1 VVLEKPKI
9 TDQAEAN
16 MKYIGKSVPR
26 VDAESKVKGEAVFA
40 SDMVMPG
47 QTYMK
52 MFMARRP
59 HAIVKRVDV
68 SKAEALPGVL
78 AVLTSLDVPC
88 NEFGY
93 YTYDQPVL
101 CGPSEKP
108 FADRV
113 RFVGD
118 RVAAV
123 VAETEAIAAQA
134 RDLIEVKY
142 EDLPVVCDV
151 EEAMRPDAP
160 VLHPDVAPCDPG
172 FSGNVFQ
179 HHKLYN
185 GDLEAGFRQAD
196 VIVEAVLNTPAQ
208 EHAYLQTESGLAYI
222 DEEGRIA
229 VVTTGQWGIKDRKQM
244 AHALGLTEDQVRV
257 IYPMT
262 GGAFGG
268 REDISVQIIVALAAL
283 KLQRMGILRPVKVV
297 WSREESILGHCKR
310 HPFRMFT
317 RWGATKEGKIV
328 AAEVKLLA
336 DGGAYKFTT
345 SIVTS
350 NAVLNS
356 LGPYEIPNVKV
367 DAYDVYTNNVPRG
380 AFRGFGGPQAVYC
393 AEQMVNKLAEA
404 LGMDPMELRMR
415 NLAKEGSLQ
424 TTGAPY
430 PPGVSIREVTQACA
444 EHAGWSVT
452 PQGWALTRPPV
463 KIDPAQTHLRRG
475 LGLACAHKNVGFSFG
490 YPESCTIGIDLYG
503 EHEIERA
510 AIRHGASEVGMGAH
524 TVITQMAAEALGLP
538 MEKIELISTDTAQV
552 KDSGSVSASRMTFFI
567 GNAIKE
573 GALKAMEMWAG
584 GERPVHLDYTYWP
597 HRTTAPDPVT
607 GQCDP
612 NVAYAYTAQ
621 AAEVVVDTETGMV
634 KIEKIYCAIDV
645 GKAINPQ
652 LVIGQIQGGLVQSSG
667 YTVLENFVEK
677 DGKVLTPNLATYLV
691 PTILDIPDEMNIDVL
706 EIPDP
711 RGPWGARGLGEVMNM
726 CLAPAVAAAVHD
738 ATGVWFDH
746 FPLTPEEVYF
756 GIH

>member
-1 VVLEKPKI
+1 
-9 TDQAEAN
+9 
-16 MKYIGKSVPR
+16 MKYIGQSVRR
-26 VDAESKVKGEAVFA
+26 VDAMAKVKGEAVFA
-40 SDMVMPG
+40 SDMVKPG
-47 QTYMK
+47 QTYLK
-52 MFMARRP
+52 MLMSHRA
-59 HAIVKRVDV
+59 HAIVRRVDT
-68 SKAEALPGVL
+68 SKAESLPGVL
-78 AVLTSLDVPC
+78 AVLTSRDVPC

-93 YTYDQPVL
+93 YTYDQPVF

-108 FADRV
+108 YSDHV

-118 RVAAV
+118 RIAAV
-123 VAETEAIAAQA
+123 VAETEAIAARA
-134 RDLIEVKY
+134 RDLIQVEY
-142 EDLPVVCDV
+142 EDLPVVTDV

-160 VLHPDVAPCDPG
+160 VLHPDVG
-172 FSGNVFQ
+172 SNTFG

-185 GDLEAGFRQAD
+185 GDIEAGFRQAD
-196 VIVEAVLNTPAQ
+196 VIIESVFNTPAQ
-208 EHAYLQTESGLAYI
+208 EHAFLQTESGLAYI
-222 DEEGRIA
+222 DEDGRVA
-229 VVTTGQWGIKDRKQM
+229 VVTTGQWGIKDRKQI
-244 AHALGLTEDQVRV
+244 AHALGLTEEQVRV

-283 KLQRMGILRPVKVV
+283 KLQRMGNPRPVKVV

-310 HPFRMFT
+310 HPFRIFA

-350 NAVLNS
+350 NAVINA

-367 DAYDVYTNNVPRG
+367 DAYDVYTNHVPRG

-393 AEQMVNKLAEA
+393 AEQMVNKLAAA
-404 LGMDPMELRMR
+404 LEVDPMELRMR

-424 TTGAPY
+424 TTGAVF
-430 PPGVSIREVTQACA
+430 PPGVTIREVTEACA
-444 EHAGWSVT
+444 KEAGWQLT
-452 PQGWALTRPPV
+452 PDGWFLTNPISKRNETEP
-463 KIDPAQTHLRRG
+463 HLRRG
-475 LGLACAHKNVGFSFG
+475 LGLACTHKNVGFSYG

-503 EHEIERA
+503 AEEIERA
-510 AIRHGASEVGMGAH
+510 VIRHGASEVGMGAH
-524 TVITQMAAEALGLP
+524 TVITQMAADAFDLP
-538 MEKIELISTDTAQV
+538 MEKIELISTDTSQV

-573 GALKAMEMWAG
+573 GAEKALQIWANE
-584 GERPVHLDYTYWP
+584 ERPVHLDYTYWP
-597 HRTTAPDPVT
+597 HQTTAPDPET

-612 NVAYAYTAQ
+612 NVAYAYTAN
-621 AAEVVVDTETGMV
+621 AAEVSVDVETGLV

-652 LVIGQIQGGLVQSSG
+652 QVIGQIQGGLVQSVG
-667 YTVLENFVEK
+667 YAVMENFIEK
-677 DGKVLTPNLATYLV
+677 DGRVLTPSLSTYLV
-691 PTILDIPDEMNIDVL
+691 PTVLDIPQEMNIMVL

-726 CLAPAVAAAVHD
+726 CLAPAVTAAVHD

-746 FPLTPEEVYF
+746 FPLTPEDVLK
-756 GIH
+756 GIAEAHTN

>member
-1 VVLEKPKI
+1 
-9 TDQAEAN
+9 
-16 MKYIGKSVPR
+16 MKYIGQSVPR
-26 VDAESKVKGEAVFA
+26 VDAVAKVKGEAIFA
-40 SDMVMPG
+40 SDMVMPR
-47 QTYMK
+47 QTYLK
-52 MFMARRP
+52 MLMAHRP
-59 HAIVKRVDV
+59 HAVVKRVDI
-68 SKAEALPGVL
+68 SRAESLPGVL
-78 AVLTSLDVPC
+78 TVLTAQDVPC

-101 CGPSEKP
+101 CGPGEKP
-108 FADRV
+108 YSDRV

-118 RVAAV
+118 RIAAV
-123 VAETEAIAAQA
+123 VAESEAIAAQA
-134 RDLIEVKY
+134 RDLIRVEY

-151 EEAMRPDAP
+151 EQAMQPDAP
-160 VLHPDVAPCDPG
+160 ILHPDLG
-172 FSGNVFQ
+172 TNLFG

-185 GDLEAGFRQAD
+185 GDVEDGFRQAD
-196 VIVEAVLNTPAQ
+196 VIVESVFNTPAQ
-208 EHAYLQTESGLAYI
+208 EHAFLQTESGLAYL
-222 DEEGRIA
+222 DEEGRIS
-229 VVTTGQWGIKDRKQM
+229 VVTTGQWGIKDRKQI
-244 AHALGLTEDQVRV
+244 AHALGLAEDQVRV

-283 KLQRMGILRPVKVV
+283 KLQRMGDSRPVKVV

-310 HPFRMFT
+310 HPFRIYT
-317 RWGATKEGKIV
+317 RWGATREGKIV
-328 AAEVKLLA
+328 AAQVKLLA

-350 NAVLNS
+350 NAVINA

-393 AEQMVNKLAEA
+393 AEQMVNKLAAA
-404 LGMDPMELRMR
+404 LGMDPVELRMR
-415 NLAKEGSLQ
+415 NLVKEGSLQ
-424 TTGAPY
+424 TTGAPF
-430 PPGVSIREVTQACA
+430 PPGVTIREVTQACA
-444 EHAGWSVT
+444 EGAGWRTTST
-452 PQGWALTRPPV
+452 GWSLAHPRPKLIAERPF
-463 KIDPAQTHLRRG
+463 LRRG
-475 LGLACAHKNVGFSFG
+475 LGLACTHKNVGFSYG
-490 YPESCTIGIDLYG
+490 YPENCTIGIDLYG
-503 EHEIERA
+503 DGEIERVV
-510 AIRHGASEVGMGAH
+510 IRHGASEVGMGAH
-524 TVITQMAAEALGLP
+524 TVITQMAAEAFNLP

-573 GALKAMEMWAG
+573 GAEKALTMWANE
-584 GERPVHLDYTYWP
+584 ERPVHLDHTYWP
-597 HRTTAPDPVT
+597 HQTTAPDPET

-621 AAEVVVDTETGMV
+621 AAEVVLDMETGHV

-652 LVIGQIQGGLVQSSG
+652 QVVGQIQGGLVQSVG
-667 YTVLENFVEK
+667 YALMENFIEK
-677 DGKVLTPNLATYLV
+677 EGRVLTPSFSTYLV
-691 PTILDIPDEMNIDVL
+691 PTVLDIPAEMNIMVL

-726 CLAPAVAAAVHD
+726 CLVPAVTAAVYD

-746 FPLTPEEVYF
+746 FPLVPEEVLA
-756 GIH
+756 GIAAAREQNEIS